1 MEKKLHESDSK
12 VLKLLDEKII
22 LTQNIRD
29 DQEEIANLKKDF
41 ILKEKHLKVL
51 ASELKQAKLQINSLK
66 NEIKELIDNCLDVK
80 LLFERLDLNI

>member
-12 VLKLLDEKII
+12 VLKLLNEKIV
-22 LTQNIRD
+22 LSQNIKD
-29 DQEEIANLKKDF
+29 DQEEVANLKKDL

-66 NEIKELIDNCLDVK
+66 NEIKELVDNCLDVK